1 LTDLSNDPLYIIL
14 RSKREATRF
23 QILVEVAEHQPAV
36 RQQEI
41 AEKLGVTPQA
51 VSEYIREM
59 MEEGLVAGHG
69 RGRYE
74 VTKSGI
80 EWVLKNAEALES
92 YARHVTRDIIQQVA
106 VWTAIARD
114 DIRKGDEV
122 GVFMQNGWL
131 YATREEQ
138 TARGE
143 ATMDAEPGED
153 VGVARLSGIID
164 HREGLIHVCK
174 VPRVERGG
182 SRMVNSD
189 LLLDAIRD
197 VDMVAAVGLE
207 SYVALQKAGIEPDM
221 FFGSREGVVEAAF
234 HGRECAILIVDE
246 EFTDFLKRLETVG
259 LAYSIHDLIA
269 A

>member
-1 LTDLSNDPLYIIL
+1 MTEYAEDPLYVIL

-23 QILVEVAEHQPAV
+23 QILVEIAEHQPSI

-41 AEKLGVTPQA
+41 AGKLGVTPQA
-51 VSEYIREM
+51 VSEYIRELVD
-59 MEEGLVAGHG
+59 EGLVTAHG

-80 EWVLKNAEALES
+80 EWVLRHAEALES
-92 YARHVTRDIIQQVA
+92 YARHVNRDIIQQVA

-114 DIRKGDEV
+114 EIHNGDTV
-122 GVFMQNGWL
+122 GVLMQDGWL
-131 YATREEQ
+131 YATKEEQ
-138 TARGE
+138 DATGL

-153 VGVARLSGIID
+153 LGVARLNGIIK
-164 HREGLIHVCK
+164 HEEGLIHVCK

-182 SRMVNSD
+182 SRQVSTD
-189 LLLDAIRD
+189 LLRDAIRD
-197 VDMVAAVGLE
+197 TEMVAAVGLE
-207 SYVALQKAGIEPDM
+207 SYVALRKAGIEPDM
-221 FFGSREGVVEAAF
+221 FFGSREGVIEAAF

-259 LAYSIHDLIA
+259 LTYTIHDLIA
-269 A
+269 P